1 MILVECFG
9 PILFALDKAI
19 ETAIK
24 ESFWNL
30 TFLEE
35 GVGVKEKRP
44 RDVSQ
49 DKIDN

>member
-1 MILVECFG
+1 MILGGCFG
-9 PILFALDKAI
+9 PSPFALDKAI
-19 ETAIK
+19 QITIIG
-24 ESFWNL
+24 SFWNL